1 MDLGGLSGGELLD
14 HVDELARTQRETEVK
29 ILRAAV
35 QHAVLNNADS
45 IPAWQLKA
53 RGGERPR
60 RFGGEGTPLVAEFS
74 PATLGA
80 RLGMS
85 TYAARDL
92 MAEGLD
98 ICHRLPRLW
107 ARVEALEV
115 KVSYARFVARKTRDL
130 TRQQAGYVDERVAES
145 ADGRIPWSR
154 FELLVEAAVKAADP
168 VAAAE
173 REEAERRR
181 QFANPTAS
189 TEDGMRGFYIRG
201 PFATIARLDAMVA
214 FFAQVLAHLGDQS
227 SEDERRVKAILILA
241 NPVHA
246 LNLLKSYQAWV
257 STGSTEESTEGDSP
271 GPDRPEVDWSKFLP
285 AVVVYVHLYGGVDGE
300 GIARVEGVGPLT
312 EAWVREHL
320 GPHASFTI
328 RPVEAIEGQAPVD
341 GYEIPERHR
350 QAVHLMTPADTFPHS
365 PNTSRSQRRPHHRLP
380 ATVRPPREPA
390 SPGWATTG
398 SSRSCTTGSRPSPDG
413 RSSNPSPASTSGKTP
428 SAPTTSSTT
437 PAPAASAPKDKPP
450 EQRPQREFMGPTLR
464 PCWRVSP

>member
-14 HVDELARTQRETEVK
+14 HVDELARIQRETEVK

-45 IPAWQLKA
+45 IPGWQLKA

-74 PATLGA
+74 PATLGG

-85 TYAARDL
+85 THAARDL
-92 MAEGLD
+92 MADGLD

-107 ARVEALEV
+107 ARVQALEV
-115 KVSYARFVARKTRDL
+115 KVSYARFVARQTRNL
-130 TRQQAGYVDERVAES
+130 TREQADHVDERVAES

-168 VAAAE
+168 EAAAE

-201 PFATIARLDAMVA
+201 PFAVIARLDAMVA
-214 FFAQVLAHLGDQS
+214 FFAQVLAHLGDPS

-257 STGSTEESTEGDSP
+257 STGST
-271 GPDRPEVDWSKFLP
+271 R
-285 AVVVYVHLYGGVDGE
+285 
-300 GIARVEGVGPLT
+300 
-312 EAWVREHL
+312 
-320 GPHASFTI
+320 
-328 RPVEAIEGQAPVD
+328 
-341 GYEIPERHR
+341 
-350 QAVHLMTPADTFPHS
+350 
-365 PNTSRSQRRPHHRLP
+365 
-380 ATVRPPREPA
+380 ATVDR
-390 SPGWATTG
+390 GGFT
-398 SSRSCTTGSRPSPDG
+398 C
-413 RSSNPSPASTSGKTP
+413 
-428 SAPTTSSTT
+428 
-437 PAPAASAPKDKPP
+437 
-450 EQRPQREFMGPTLR
+450 
-464 PCWRVSP
+464 C